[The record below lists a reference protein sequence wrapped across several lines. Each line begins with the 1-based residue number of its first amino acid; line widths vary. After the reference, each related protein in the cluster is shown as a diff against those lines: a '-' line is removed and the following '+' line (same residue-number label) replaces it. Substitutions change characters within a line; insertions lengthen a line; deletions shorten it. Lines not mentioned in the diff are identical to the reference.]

1 MWFPFSYTWLVTCE
15 SDFHFAL
22 ELNLIPSI
30 SGTQWRTFI
39 QCVRKS
45 LEIELPNWINRR
57 YHFGELRLRRLEWIH
72 RFWGRPQHGSF
83 VRGYYSNYHT
93 YRSFFMQ
100 NVAWVFG
107 AFVFVTI
114 VLTAMQVGLATNQL
128 QSSERFQAASYGF
141 AIFAM
146 VALVT
151 VIGVIATF
159 FVVLFAYNLIIT
171 LIYRREREKKWSG
184 REKT

>member
-1 MWFPFSYTWLVTCE
+1 
-15 SDFHFAL
+15 
-22 ELNLIPSI
+22 
-30 SGTQWRTFI
+30 
-39 QCVRKS
+39 
-45 LEIELPNWINRR
+45 
-57 YHFGELRLRRLEWIH
+57 
-72 RFWGRPQHGSF
+72 
-83 VRGYYSNYHT
+83 
-93 YRSFFMQ
+93 MQ